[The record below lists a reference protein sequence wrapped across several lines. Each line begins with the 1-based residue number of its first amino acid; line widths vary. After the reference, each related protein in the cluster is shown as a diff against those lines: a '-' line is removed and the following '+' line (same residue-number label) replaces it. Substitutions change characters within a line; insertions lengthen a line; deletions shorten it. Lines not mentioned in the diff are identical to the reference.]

1 MNVFVYATRCERMFE
16 GFLNSVGKTRK
27 TTFFADLSIAEWCE
41 GAKGVKDTYKRVIK
55 EWKNDVVYMA
65 EFVVALNQ
73 KIWMHYEQNRELAK
87 VYNDLW
93 VECDKFCSEHFKGE
107 ELSYYYDYID

>member
-1 MNVFVYATRCERMFE
+1 MNVFVYAAHCERMFE

-27 TTFFADLSIAEWCE
+27 TTFFADLSIAERCE

-73 KIWMHYEQNRELAK
+73 KIWMHYEHNKQLAK

-93 VECDKFCSEHFKGE
+93 LECDNFCREHFKGK
-107 ELSYYYDYID
+107 ELSYYYEYID

>member
-1 MNVFVYATRCERMFE
+1 MNVSVYATCCERMFE

-55 EWKNDVVYMA
+55 AWKNDVVYMA

-87 VYNDLW
+87 VIMTCGWNVITF
-93 VECDKFCSEHFKGE
+93 VESISKVRICH
-107 ELSYYYDYID
+107 ITMII

>member
-41 GAKGVKDTYKRVIK
+41 LTKGVRYTYKQVIK
-55 EWKNDVVYMA
+55 EWKDNVEYMS

-73 KIWMHYEQNRELAK
+73 KIWQHYEQNRKLAQ

-93 VECDKFCSEHFKGE
+93 LECDNFCREHFKGK
-107 ELSYYYDYID
+107 ELSYYYEYID